1 MILKKKE
8 KKKVEHFTAQL
19 NNFHH
24 QLIFPRI
31 SKFLTAQLILLHTP
45 LTLHEAKHVEVLIL
59 TVFG

>member
-45 LTLHEAKHVEVLIL
+45 VLSMKPNM
-59 TVFG
+59 